1 MAQFYLLSVL
11 TNAIAGFV
19 FASDFFGEKIAF
31 LSPWKNIRSQKT
43 TVIVIG
49 AAAAIVGFVKLF
61 VPSPGETVFFAGDLL
76 PAAVGILLGGI
87 LLFEGLRVQEEGK
100 AEQLKKITTAVL
112 TYRVPLGI
120 VGVAVAFLHFLI
132 PGAPLL

>member
-11 TNAIAGFV
+11 TNCIAGFV
-19 FASDFFGEKIAF
+19 LASDFLGEKISF
-31 LSPWKNIRSQKT
+31 LAPWKDIRSQRT
-43 TVIVIG
+43 PVLVIG
-49 AAAAIVGFVKLF
+49 AATAIVGFIKLF
-61 VPSPGETVFFAGDLL
+61 VPSPYEFVFLAGDLL
-76 PAAVGILLGGI
+76 PAVTGILLGGI
-87 LLFEGLRVQEEGK
+87 LVYEAMRAQVQGK
-100 AEQLKKITTAVL
+100 SEKMEKITTAVL